1 FAYNVDGALTVT
13 GIPIFECGDGCSCD
27 HEKCRN
33 RVRVSEKRTGR
44 KRLTVKG
51 VFAGEDIA
59 GGRFINTFGGELI
72 TDDVCEARHS
82 GDVKCYLFDIDFK
95 FACDSTVKYV
105 LDQTDRGNVSGTGNL
120 ERQEAEGPYTQ
131 NHSCKPNCT
140 VQGLYVNNADME
152 KPTLALFAS
161 KDISAGE
168 ELCISYGANDIE

>member
-13 GIPIFECGDGCSCD
+13 GIPIFQCGDGCSCD
-27 HEKCRN
+27 REKCRN
-33 RVRVSEKRTGR
+33 RVSQHHEKIKINLMPAER
-44 KRLTVKG
+44 KGLG
-51 VFAGEDIA
+51 VFVGEDIA
-59 GGRFINTFGGELI
+59 GGRFINMFGGELI

-82 GDVKCYLFDIDFK
+82 RDAKCYLFDIDFK
-95 FACDSTVKYV
+95 FACDSKVKYV

-120 ERQEAEGPYTQ
+120 EQQEAEGPYT

-152 KPTLALFAS
+152 KPTLVLFAS

-168 ELCISYGANDIE
+168 ELCISY